1 MVPEILQTVATGLD
15 RGPSWLSLLLDASV
29 KATVLLGAAW
39 LANRLLRRSPASARH
54 AVWVAAVGSAVL
66 LPLLAAVL
74 PAWRMEILPIAQ
86 LQTLTAPVAVVPP
99 PLATLAA
106 DVHPPR
112 RTPARYTP
120 LRLSAPAPVVLPA
133 PVLVAAVPALPDSRP
148 IRWPLVL
155 AMTWV
160 LGALVFLTKIL
171 AGRIGVWRLARLAT
185 PVTRHGWLALTR
197 RLSRQ
202 LGIRRQVVL
211 VESSSVAL
219 PMTWGIQAPVVLL
232 PTSAENW
239 TTDRLELVLLHEL
252 SHVRRLDALTQLLA
266 QLTCAFYWFHPL
278 AWVAERRMRAL
289 REYACDDQVLA
300 AGNRPSEY
308 AGQILDIVRS
318 VGRRDPHASAT
329 LAMARK
335 SSQLEGRLMAILDP
349 QLPRRALGRFGT
361 GAVSLGFLALV
372 LPLAAFQP
380 AAVAQT
386 ASDRGPLPRLSKEE
400 SESRR
405 QELPAANAAPTPVP
419 ATGEAPAAAPAPRSQ
434 PSPTPAVA
442 GAICRPEGRSS
453 TNINSHRNGT
463 RVFNARR
470 SGNGCLLEVEA
481 EGEVSLGRGGNPVA
495 LSDGGLF
502 VATEKTDDH
511 TRTFEARASR
521 SGKLSTRYTVDG
533 SERPVDAEARVFV
546 ESMMGELGPTG
557 MRVGRDSP
565 LALAPE
571 SPAPPAP
578 AVAPVS
584 PARSVAPVAPVS
596 PTPAAPSVAPPAP
609 NMAPLPPE
617 PPEPPPAPRGWSF
630 RWTDDAPE
638 EYREKLEKAKADEQD
653 AREALA
659 RVERNGGSDSR
670 IAEGLEEV
678 AEEHRLAGESTRQA
692 YLNLAEKLR
701 SDDLRRD
708 ALKKLMSEAPISL
721 ETGSR
726 ILSVASGIRGDEALG
741 DVLDYMHRISEHELV
756 HGPLAMK
763 YVEAASQLRSDEALS
778 DALKNL
784 LHPHAPREAAL
795 AALELSKRISSDD
808 ARHQVLIEIKDHQE
822 LDREL
827 EAAYR
832 AAAESIRSSDVRE
845 LALEELAEA
854 KRSGRGQRV
863 LASKNNDNPR
873 DADRW
878 AREFERQA
886 ERAGR
891 DAERMAE
898 KLERDAE
905 RFAEQASRDAER
917 ASRDAERVTRDAE
930 RATRDVERH
939 TRLQSRQMA
948 ESEMERFR
956 QESQR
961 LKQEARRLAGE
972 LRQKAQELKQRL
984 GDEYEESGMDEQ
996 IDAEIERL
1004 EGTVD

>member
-1 MVPEILQTVATGLD
+1 MVPELVQTVASGLE
-15 RGPSWLSLLLDASV
+15 RGPSWLSLLLDASL

-54 AVWVAAVGSAVL
+54 AVWVAAVGSAVI
-66 LPLLAAVL
+66 LPVLAAVL

-86 LQTLTAPVAVVPP
+86 RKTLTAPVTVVPP
-99 PLATLAA
+99 QLASLTA

-112 RTPARYTP
+112 RTPARLTP
-120 LRLSAPAPVVLPA
+120 LRLSDPTPVVLPSPA
-133 PVLVAAVPALPDSRP
+133 PVQVAAVSDSAP

-171 AGRIGVWRLARLAT
+171 AGRIGVWRLARSAT
-185 PVTRHGWLALTR
+185 PVTRYGWLALTR

-202 LGIRRQVVL
+202 LGIRRPVLL

-278 AWVAERRMRAL
+278 AWIAERRMRAL

-386 ASDRGPLPRLSKEE
+386 ASDRGPLPRISKEE
-400 SESRR
+400 SERRR
-405 QELPAANAAPTPVP
+405 QELPATSAAPTPVP
-419 ATGEAPAAAPAPRSQ
+419 ATGEAPAAAPAPRSE
-434 PSPTPAVA
+434 PSPAPAVA

-453 TNINSHRNGT
+453 TNINSNRNGT
-463 RVFNARR
+463 RVFSARR
-470 SGNGCLLEVEA
+470 SGNGCVLEVEA
-481 EGEVSLGRGGNPVA
+481 EGDVSLGRGSNPVE

-502 VATEKTDDH
+502 VATEKTDGRA
-511 TRTFEARASR
+511 RTFEARASR
-521 SGKLSTRYTVDG
+521 SGKLTTRYTVDG
-533 SERPVDAEARVFV
+533 RERPVDAEARAFV

-557 MRVGRDSP
+557 MRMGRDSVV
-565 LALAPE
+565 AVAPTP
-571 SPAPPAP
+571 PAPPAS
-578 AVAPVS
+578 AVAP
-584 PARSVAPVAPVS
+584 
-596 PTPAAPSVAPPAP
+596 AAPAPPSAP

-617 PPEPPPAPRGWSF
+617 PPEAPMAPRGWSF

-638 EYREKLEKAKADEQD
+638 EFRDKLEKAKADEQD

-659 RVERNGGSDSR
+659 RVERNSGSDSR

-692 YLNLAEKLR
+692 YLNLVEKIR

-726 ILSVASGIRGDEALG
+726 ILVVASGIRGDEALG

-763 YVEAASQLRSDEALS
+763 YVEAASKLRSDEALS

-808 ARHQVLIEIKDHQE
+808 ARHEVLIEIKDHQQM
-822 LDREL
+822 DPEL

-832 AAAESIRSSDVRE
+832 AAAESIRSSDLRE
-845 LALEELAEA
+845 QALEELAEA
-854 KRSGRGQRV
+854 KRSNRGQRV
-863 LASKNNDNPR
+863 LAFNNSGNPR
-873 DADRW
+873 DAERW
-878 AREFERQA
+878 AQEFERQA

-898 KLERDAE
+898 KLEREAE
-905 RFAEQASRDAER
+905 RMAERAARDAER

-930 RATRDVERH
+930 RASRDAERH
-939 TRLQSRQMA
+939 ARLQSRQMA

-984 GDEYEESGMDEQ
+984 GEEYEESGIDEQ
-996 IDAEIERL
+996 IDAEIQRL
-1004 EGTVD
+1004 EGAVD